1 MFASTD
7 PFYLP
12 LVVIDISELRSDR
25 RRAAPID
32 EDEVVLPRV
41 SRRSRFLKAAN
52 ADIVRLIP
60 GATHLPFEPAS
71 R

>member
-7 PFYLP
+7 PLYLP
-12 LVVIDISELRSDR
+12 LVVIDISDLRSDR

-32 EDEVVLPRV
+32 EDEVVEPRV
-41 SRRSRFLKAAN
+41 SRRSRFVAAAKSN
-52 ADIVRLIP
+52 IVRLIP
-60 GATHLPFEPAS
+60 GRTRLPFEPAS

>member
-7 PFYLP
+7 PLYLP
-12 LVVIDISELRSDR
+12 LVVIDISNLRSDR

-32 EDEVVLPRV
+32 EDEVVAPRV
-41 SRRSRFLKAAN
+41 SRRSRLVNAARTN
-52 ADIVRLIP
+52 IVRLIP
-60 GATHLPFEPAS
+60 GATRLPYEPVS

>member
-7 PFYLP
+7 PLYLP
-12 LVVIDISELRSDR
+12 LVVIDVSDLRSDR

-32 EDEVVLPRV
+32 EDEVVVPRV
-41 SRRSRFLKAAN
+41 SRRSRFVASARTN
-52 ADIVRLIP
+52 VVRLIP
-60 GATHLPFEPAS
+60 GRSRLPFEPAS

>member
-7 PFYLP
+7 PLYLP
-12 LVVIDISELRSDR
+12 LVVIDISDLRSDR

-32 EDEVVLPRV
+32 EDEVVVRRP
-41 SRRSRFLKAAN
+41 SRRSRLARAARTN
-52 ADIVRLIP
+52 VVRLIP
-60 GATHLPFEPAS
+60 GRTRLPFEPAS

>member
-7 PFYLP
+7 PLYLP

-25 RRAAPID
+25 RHAAPID
-32 EDEVVLPRV
+32 EDEVVAPRV
-41 SRRSRFLKAAN
+41 SRRSRFITAAKAN
-52 ADIVRLIP
+52 IVRLVP
-60 GATHLPFEPAS
+60 GATHLPFEPSA

>member
-7 PFYLP
+7 PLYLP
-12 LVVIDISELRSDR
+12 LVVIDISDLRSDR

-32 EDEVVLPRV
+32 EDEIGVPRI
-41 SRRSRFLKAAN
+41 SRRSRFVASARAN
-52 ADIVRLIP
+52 IVRLIP
-60 GATHLPFEPAS
+60 GGTHLPYEPVS